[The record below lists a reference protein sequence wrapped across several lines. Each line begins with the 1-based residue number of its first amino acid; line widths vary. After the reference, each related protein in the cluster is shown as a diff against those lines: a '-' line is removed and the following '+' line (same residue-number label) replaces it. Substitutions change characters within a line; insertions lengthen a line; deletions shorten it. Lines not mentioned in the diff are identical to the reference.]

1 VTNVSLFKEF
11 AIYREA
17 KFQFRAES
25 FNLLGNVNLN
35 APRTN
40 LSVFKPLTQGQITD
54 AGDPRRLQFAAKV
67 IF

>member
-1 VTNVSLFKEF
+1 
-11 AIYREA
+11 
-17 KFQFRAES
+17 
-25 FNLLGNVNLN
+25 LGNVNLN